1 MRFAQTF
8 VTADPS
14 GARPADRAQLADAL
28 PKRQAMFE
36 AAGVSGLR
44 LDQADEIPLD
54 EDYILVRTTWRASR
68 RSGPDLQQASSFVL
82 RRVTGD
88 FEIVFYLNSQDLR
101 SVLKSGG

>member
-8 VTADPS
+8 VTADPT
-14 GARPADRAQLADAL
+14 GARATDRAQLADAL
-28 PKRQAMFE
+28 PKRRAMFE

-44 LDQADEIPLD
+44 LDQADETPLD
-54 EDYILVRTTWRASR
+54 GDYILVRTTWIASR
-68 RSGPDLQQASSFVL
+68 RSGPDLQLSSSFVL
-82 RRVTGD
+82 RRMTGD